1 MPRSSFWKSA
11 NRPIG
16 SAYSAGTGITELV
29 EKRRD
34 AADPQ
39 HVKAARRLL
48 GRVKIERREL
58 PNALARQSEFAA
70 ARQLLGPSM
79 TSTIPR
85 ISALPRET

>member
-1 MPRSSFWKSA
+1 
-11 NRPIG
+11 
-16 SAYSAGTGITELV
+16 
-29 EKRRD
+29 
-34 AADPQ
+34 
-39 HVKAARRLL
+39 VKAARRLL